1 MTPMMKPTPT
11 TCMAMSLEMPNRE
24 QAMGMSSS
32 EPPATPD
39 APHAPSAAMTD
50 RMIATGSCT
59 VMPSVCT
66 AASVMTVIVTAAPA
80 ILMVAPRGMD
90 TE

>member
-1 MTPMMKPTPT
+1 
-11 TCMAMSLEMPNRE
+11 
-24 QAMGMSSS
+24 MGMSSR

-50 RMIATGSCT
+50 RMIATGSWT
-59 VMPSVCT
+59 LMPRVCT

>member
-1 MTPMMKPTPT
+1 
-11 TCMAMSLEMPNRE
+11 
-24 QAMGMSSS
+24 MGMSSS

-59 VMPSVCT
+59 VMPSV
-66 AASVMTVIVTAAPA
+66 
-80 ILMVAPRGMD
+80 
-90 TE
+90 

>member
-1 MTPMMKPTPT
+1 
-11 TCMAMSLEMPNRE
+11 
-24 QAMGMSSS
+24 MSSS

-39 APHAPSAAMTD
+39 APHAPSGGHDGQDD
-50 RMIATGSCT
+50 RNGSCT